1 MSIGE
6 LTWVICV
13 EEEEKYGEGEG
24 VGVGMCV
31 LASPSCSKLAKLIQS
46 LAVVWCHLLVLMCFY
61 GCSLMPTMAD
71 GKHSFFFLFWDRV
84 SGSSGW
90 PRTSSVV
97 EGYLNSA
104 PSLAFRLSVWDHR
117 HVLPCPAVGSDSRI
131 LSPSIPTSMGKA
143 VIAVTWEAEA
153 EGLWIQTQL
162 GLHGESLSWK
172 TNLTATQF
180 PSTERRVSDSPV
192 RVLRTSCSDT

>member
-71 GKHSFFFLFWDRV
+71 GKQVFLF
-84 SGSSGW
+84 
-90 PRTSSVV
+90 
-97 EGYLNSA
+97 
-104 PSLAFRLSVWDHR
+104 
-117 HVLPCPAVGSDSRI
+117 
-131 LSPSIPTSMGKA
+131 
-143 VIAVTWEAEA
+143 
-153 EGLWIQTQL
+153 
-162 GLHGESLSWK
+162 
-172 TNLTATQF
+172 
-180 PSTERRVSDSPV
+180 
-192 RVLRTSCSDT
+192 VLRQGLV

>member
-1 MSIGE
+1 MVCVFWKCVINVEWWADLGHLCRGVRKVWRRCMS
-6 LTWVICV
+6 
-13 EEEEKYGEGEG
+13 
-24 VGVGMCV
+24 VGVRMWV
-31 LASPSCSKLAKLIQS
+31 LASPSCSKLAKLILS

-84 SGSSGW
+84 SCSSGW
-90 PRTSSVV
+90 PQTSSVV

-117 HVLPCPAVGSDSRI
+117 HVLPCPAVWCSDSGI

-143 VIAVTWEAEA
+143 VIAVT
-153 EGLWIQTQL
+153 
-162 GLHGESLSWK
+162 
-172 TNLTATQF
+172 
-180 PSTERRVSDSPV
+180 
-192 RVLRTSCSDT
+192 